1 MAETKL
7 SDLFLMGVLAIAL
20 VATPVAAQ
28 TIMDAQDFL
37 NQLGEWFLVIIEWI
51 FGYSGA
57 VAGNVYTG
65 NAFSDSLFLYIL
77 PFLLVF
83 VILEDFLYLMGF
95 FRKRT
100 AQVISIILSLFA
112 ARFGVYYQLVQL
124 IGTFL
129 GSPESG
135 PGVFIPLLTFMF
147 ILMFIWWVLGHIL
160 WGFGF
165 AMAVNRSTKTVNEA
179 IGAMSEIGKRL
190 EREGNKQ

>member
-1 MAETKL
+1 MAKN
-7 SDLFLMGVLAIAL
+7 SLFSLLLIGVLVAAL

-28 TIMDAQDFL
+28 TILDAQDFL
-37 NQLGEWFLVIIEWI
+37 NQLGEWFLLIVEWV
-51 FGYSGA
+51 FGYPG
-57 VAGNVYTG
+57 VATGNVYTG
-65 NAFSDSLFLYIL
+65 NAFSDALFLYIL

-100 AQVISIILSLFA
+100 AQVIAVIFSLFA
-112 ARFGVYYQLVQL
+112 ARFGVYYLIVQL

-129 GSPESG
+129 GAPESG

-165 AMAVNRSTKTVNEA
+165 AMAVNKSTTSVSEA
-179 IGAMSEIGKRL
+179 LTAMKSIGDRL
-190 EREGNKQ
+190 EREGSK